1 MSRVPDSFIIIPKR
15 TDTFT
20 HRRDWKSLMILE
32 DERCATSCGLTTG
45 WTYANLFMAYKTTIY
60 SNTYPVF
67 QTRTAYCCSE
77 DVPVPTHGA
86 AIIVLAAYVTTLR
99 AQILYHVEVVYIKFL
114 FHTSS
119 FTYKLIM
126 NM

>member
-1 MSRVPDSFIIIPKR
+1 
-15 TDTFT
+15 
-20 HRRDWKSLMILE
+20 
-32 DERCATSCGLTTG
+32 
-45 WTYANLFMAYKTTIY
+45 MAYKTTIY